1 MQLIGLCTAGVLV
14 LSSCADDE
22 APSIVEPP
30 ALTDALPK
38 DVSDSAP
45 VGQRHPQAPRGGY
58 VSPPTS
64 GAGKGLHEGRITS
77 PSNAPARRGSTQ
89 ARGEFNPGQ
98 PATHPTRAADVPL
111 PEAMASAVNDPR
123 YAGFRTMCT
132 RFNQLRIE
140 LQPIELALSGGAAT
154 DEQVAEFY
162 RLERELAVERKT
174 LNAFK
179 WQDQWTPDDRRV
191 MGMLMALPPQ

>member
-1 MQLIGLCTAGVLV
+1 
-14 LSSCADDE
+14 
-22 APSIVEPP
+22 
-30 ALTDALPK
+30 
-38 DVSDSAP
+38 
-45 VGQRHPQAPRGGY
+45 
-58 VSPPTS
+58 
-64 GAGKGLHEGRITS
+64 
-77 PSNAPARRGSTQ
+77 
-89 ARGEFNPGQ
+89 
-98 PATHPTRAADVPL
+98 
-111 PEAMASAVNDPR
+111 
-123 YAGFRTMCT
+123 MCT